1 MCSWCCRLAASVMA
15 ASSSRIRANRL
26 RIVAEHSSRCSS
38 SWDMVRHSTR
48 LVPSSSLQL
57 WKMSARY
64 PDYENYKHYPDY
76 ENYKHYPDYENYK
89 HSYNL
94 VPSSSLQSCK
104 MSPRYPDYVNY
115 KPSSDLFH
123 SSSLQF
129 WNMLH
134 RSISGLQNLL

>member
-1 MCSWCCRLAASVMA
+1 MKIISTI
-15 ASSSRIRANRL
+15 RIMK
-26 RIVAEHSSRCSS
+26 I
-38 SWDMVRHSTR
+38 
-48 LVPSSSLQL
+48 
-57 WKMSARY
+57 
-64 PDYENYKHYPDY
+64 KHYPDY
-76 ENYKHYPDYENYK
+76 ENYKHFPDYENYK

-134 RSISGLQNLL
+134 RSISGLQNLLWSCYDLVNSSSLP